1 MIKNPELLAKPF
13 FDLSEGEVHL
23 WFALP
28 GEFNDPVLVA
38 SARDVLDSG
47 EIARMERFRFPED
60 RRLFLV
66 SHLLVRMALSHYAER
81 SPVQWRFV
89 RNDHGKP
96 QIDPAMGASS
106 LTFSLAHTAGV
117 AVVGVTK
124 ERDIG
129 VDVERRDR
137 RVNARGL
144 IRRFF
149 SPAEA
154 AELGKLPSA
163 RLRDRFFLYWTLKE
177 AYIKALG
184 RGLSLPLHSF
194 GFQLAGRRPYRI
206 GFTGFP
212 GAEEGKVAGTWRF
225 ALISPRPPYI
235 AAMGVASDPAQ
246 GVTLR
251 CYRVEPSGEAA
262 PLACVPFVCQT
273 IALSAGVNCIKL

>member
-1 MIKNPELLAKPF
+1 MLNAIMKNPLFELAA
-13 FDLSEGEVHL
+13 GEVHL
-23 WFALP
+23 WFVFS
-28 GEFNDPVLVA
+28 GEGDDPELIA
-38 SARDVLDSG
+38 SARDVLDGG
-47 EIARMERFRFPED
+47 EIARMERLRFPED

-66 SHLLVRMALSHYAER
+66 SHLLVRMALSHYADR
-81 SPVQWRFV
+81 TPAQWRFI
-89 RNDHGKP
+89 RNGHGKP
-96 QIDPAMGASS
+96 QVDPAMGVSP
-106 LTFSLAHTAGV
+106 LTFNLAHSAGI

-163 RLRDRFFLYWTLKE
+163 RLRDRFFLTWTLKE

-184 RGLSLPLHSF
+184 RGLSLPLRSF

-206 GFTGFP
+206 GFAGFR
-212 GAEEGKVAGTWRF
+212 GTEGEEAGTWRF
-225 ALISPRPPYI
+225 ALIEPRPPYI
-235 AAMGVASDPAQ
+235 AAIGVASDPAQ

-251 CYRVEPSGEAA
+251 CCRMEPSGEAV
-262 PLACVPFVCQT
+262 PLACLPSACPT
-273 IALSAGVNCIKL
+273 IALSVGVSCIKL